1 MATMQW
7 RDPGERMRSHW
18 VAASI
23 LAMLTSAMVACSPPS
38 GSNPNDSG
46 TGSDALVV
54 ADGAAADASS
64 DGGTDA
70 GTGGDAGT
78 GPDASTEP
86 ECSVDGDCLGSNR
99 GCLAGICRDRCV
111 PWLDPCDWAP
121 SGNICFSNYC
131 VECNGNADCPGTR
144 YTCDVSTHTCRDQPF
159 DPSLTK
165 IGVFYHTWHC
175 PSSQDVHDVT
185 QCLAGAEAWPPWPS
199 DPNTQTSFWWG
210 EPAAG
215 YYCLT
220 NNTSLLTQHA
230 VMLRDMGADF
240 VFVDVTNHNYNTS
253 ALCAQPE
260 EMIIQ
265 PFISLVDVWST
276 IPGAPKIVPWVPVSD
291 CPSYLPPSS
300 CTQPDDRYMVYTL
313 LDLLAGTGMAF
324 DYQGKPLLLVTENST
339 YPISSSKLAVL
350 SASYTIRVMWAFEP
364 EGTQKWSY
372 LEGCDADPLDG
383 QPCDQRISEYGGAIE
398 QFPITTAYGADYM
411 SHTNTATPKHYG
423 KTFRKQFETLFNNPE
438 IPIATITGW
447 NEWIVGR
454 WPCGSLLCDCA
465 NSFDQTYG
473 CFLDQFTDEYNRDI
487 EPANNATGD
496 YYYRLAQSCISL
508 FRAGKR
514 CTTDNASALCCQDYP
529 GP

>member
-1 MATMQW
+1 MLEWHGLAWSLVDTPYSIPGKRGRDAAMLPKNPLRCDPTHLFAPVRTCSHLFAPVHAFAGTVFVALWEGKRIATTLW

-23 LAMLTSAMVACSPPS
+23 LAMLTSAMVACSPSS

-175 PSSQDVHDVT
+175 PSSQDVHDDT
-185 QCLAGAEAWPPWPS
+185 QCLAGAEA
-199 DPNTQTSFWWG
+199 
-210 EPAAG
+210 
-215 YYCLT
+215 
-220 NNTSLLTQHA
+220 
-230 VMLRDMGADF
+230 
-240 VFVDVTNHNYNTS
+240 
-253 ALCAQPE
+253 
-260 EMIIQ
+260 
-265 PFISLVDVWST
+265 
-276 IPGAPKIVPWVPVSD
+276 
-291 CPSYLPPSS
+291 
-300 CTQPDDRYMVYTL
+300 
-313 LDLLAGTGMAF
+313 
-324 DYQGKPLLLVTENST
+324 
-339 YPISSSKLAVL
+339 
-350 SASYTIRVMWAFEP
+350 
-364 EGTQKWSY
+364 
-372 LEGCDADPLDG
+372 
-383 QPCDQRISEYGGAIE
+383 
-398 QFPITTAYGADYM
+398 
-411 SHTNTATPKHYG
+411 
-423 KTFRKQFETLFNNPE
+423 
-438 IPIATITGW
+438 
-447 NEWIVGR
+447 
-454 WPCGSLLCDCA
+454 
-465 NSFDQTYG
+465 
-473 CFLDQFTDEYNRDI
+473 
-487 EPANNATGD
+487 
-496 YYYRLAQSCISL
+496 
-508 FRAGKR
+508 
-514 CTTDNASALCCQDYP
+514 
-529 GP
+529 